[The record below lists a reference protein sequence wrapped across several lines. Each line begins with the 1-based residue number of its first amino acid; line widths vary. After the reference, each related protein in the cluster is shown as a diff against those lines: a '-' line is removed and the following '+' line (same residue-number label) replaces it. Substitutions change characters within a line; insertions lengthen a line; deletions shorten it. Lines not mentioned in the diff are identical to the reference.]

1 MSISLFGLNNS
12 EKKKPKVNCKSK
24 FEIEKLT
31 VKTSKNLK
39 QNITELFFSF
49 QLSFKRGQIAF
60 SIIEANLIDKSYNYK
75 RVFIYPTFN
84 EKTKSYNGSHTITQP
99 ETDDFKL
106 NEIQIKI
113 VNLCNDTT
121 SFKSKTENYIALTNE
136 EVAVEIEKLTVS
148 I

>member
-24 FEIEKLT
+24 FEIKKLN
-31 VKTSKNLK
+31 VKTKKDLK
-39 QNITELFFSF
+39 QNLTELLFSF

-60 SIIEANLIDKSYNYK
+60 SIIEVNLIDKSYNYK

-84 EKTKSYNGSHTITQP
+84 EKTKSYIGSHTITHT
-99 ETDDFKL
+99 EIDDFKL
-106 NEIQIKI
+106 NEVVIKI
-113 VNLCNDTT
+113 VNLCNDTA
-121 SFKSKTENYIALTNE
+121 SFKCKTENYIALSNE
-136 EVAVEIEKLTVS
+136 EISIEIEKLTVN

>member
-24 FEIEKLT
+24 FDIEKLT
-31 VKTSKNLK
+31 VKTNKDLK

-84 EKTKSYNGSHTITQP
+84 EKTKSFIGSHTLTHA
-99 ETDDFKL
+99 ETDDLKL

-113 VNLCNDTT
+113 VNLCNDTA
-121 SFKSKTENYIALTNE
+121 SFKSKAENYIALTSE
-136 EVAVEIEKLTVS
+136 EVSIEIEKLTLS